1 MQHKIHFTCKATILI
16 ILSVI
21 LSNEI
26 TCEDEV
32 EAINSFGIKSE
43 VGKCNFKNGPNGLRQ
58 EYCYIENDVVPGLV
72 KYFKD
77 EQEKTG
83 KNCKKFKLSDF
94 DENSPSMMYGEA
106 SGRMGNQLLGY
117 AMMHQLG

>member
-1 MQHKIHFTCKATILI
+1 MHPKIHFTCKATSLI
-16 ILSVI
+16 VLSVI
-21 LSNEI
+21 LSNKI
-26 TCEDEV
+26 TSGDEV

-94 DENSPSMMYGEA
+94 DENSSSIVYGEA
-106 SGRMGNQLLGY
+106 SGRLGNQLLLY
-117 AMMHQLG
+117 AVIYQLG

>member
-1 MQHKIHFTCKATILI
+1 MQPKIHFTCKATSLI
-16 ILSVI
+16 VLSVI
-21 LSNEI
+21 LSNKI
-26 TCEDEV
+26 TSGDDV

-83 KNCKKFKLSDF
+83 KK
-94 DENSPSMMYGEA
+94 M
-106 SGRMGNQLLGY
+106 
-117 AMMHQLG
+117 

>member
-1 MQHKIHFTCKATILI
+1 MIV
-16 ILSVI
+16 LSVI
-21 LSNEI
+21 LSNKI
-26 TCEDEV
+26 TSGDEV

-117 AMMHQLG
+117 AMMYQLG